1 VLAVVALA
9 GCGGSS
15 SSSTASTRVSDGTPS
30 STTNASFGSGT
41 LAFSKC
47 MRANGVPNFPDPNP
61 SGGGFP
67 VTGLSR
73 SSPAFQ
79 AAQVKCRKYMQSPVS
94 GGSSGDTPQ
103 QMAHAMEQL
112 RTVAQCMR
120 AHGISDFPDPRATAP
135 ANSNLSEYSEITNYM
150 GVYLLFPASINMQSP
165 AWNQA
170 AAACGSLAESF
181 NHPHH

>member
-1 VLAVVALA
+1 MLAVVALA

-15 SSSTASTRVSDGTPS
+15 SSSTPSALVSGATPR
-30 STTNASFGSGT
+30 STTNASFGSGP
-41 LAFSKC
+41 LAFSRC
-47 MRANGVPNFPDPNP
+47 MRANGVSNFPDPNP

-67 VTGLSR
+67 VSGLSR

-79 AAQVKCRKYMQSPVS
+79 AAQVKCRKYMQSPLS

-112 RTVAQCMR
+112 RTVAECMR

>member
-1 VLAVVALA
+1 
-9 GCGGSS
+9 
-15 SSSTASTRVSDGTPS
+15 
-30 STTNASFGSGT
+30 
-41 LAFSKC
+41 
-47 MRANGVPNFPDPNP
+47 
-61 SGGGFP
+61 
-67 VTGLSR
+67 
-73 SSPAFQ
+73 
-79 AAQVKCRKYMQSPVS
+79 
-94 GGSSGDTPQ
+94 
-103 QMAHAMEQL
+103 MAHAMEQL

-135 ANSNLSEYSEITNYM
+135 ANSTLNEYSEITNYM